1 MSVYKTINIFI
12 MLCSYKGV
20 YYPNEQPCAETA
32 RNTYETISVKLL
44 NSYCA
49 EGLHLWFLTLLCP
62 GPVLDL

>member
-1 MSVYKTINIFI
+1 MS
-12 MLCSYKGV
+12 CSYKGV
-20 YYPNEQPCAETA
+20 YYPNEQPCVETA